1 MKKNN
6 LKRFLAS
13 LLAVLMLSQVTG
25 VSPAVFADWGSNVSL
40 TAAKATD
47 KRLEL
52 NGDKEIR
59 IPYKDNGDIDFDAL
73 YPLIF
78 ETCVDKSKSALQS
91 YDKSKID
98 IEQQQKACHKLEGD
112 FTCEPIKED
121 QTYTIKFTY
130 HYGSLLWD
138 KTEKSC
144 KITFLGREA
153 LPDVSAITADTR
165 FNDDLSIN
173 YDALRQ
179 DIFDQVKA
187 QVNLPENVKFEN
199 VSYKYYFTYD
209 YKIGIYKEWVAF
221 EGKKGVNIG
230 NIHINIPAIACGS
243 TYKVQLSWG
252 GDDTYKAWSPE
263 FDVTVVDGRTD
274 TSISFVEDRTVNIPF
289 TETGID
295 YEAVKESIWALV
307 DTITPA
313 GISKD
318 SITVKYEGTDINDN
332 PAISEGN
339 HTLNFS
345 YAGSANYKPFS
356 TDVPVNFIDN
366 RIVAFAAKERPDN
379 LSRGYV
385 GNTLDE
391 AKTLEKAREELVTA
405 LKDVP
410 LSEIKVEYKLAGNYI
425 PLDINGIRLNLT
437 DINKTDIRVS
447 YAGNATYKAFSAEFK
462 DLYFADNRVASSIV
476 LKENSSI
483 TYNKEK
489 GAMKQDIFDN
499 AIDWEAT
506 KLPEGITKDDLT
518 FECNT
523 SLVPKITVW
532 GDIDGK
538 EYPNL
543 DAGDAQKIRISFVG
557 NSDFK
562 PGEFEFTIKVAKA
575 HVDVSM
581 KKFATA
587 YAGDE
592 EALSKEALNVALD
605 PNDDPRI
612 DIYMVFAGINTNF
625 DGSVNLV
632 LTDDQ
637 WKVIK
642 NISAAEKEIYNA
654 VGQIFPEYKDR
665 PTLQEKLEDGITIGE
680 FKQYISDLVTVLEK
694 VASFPGVDDIFKHYN
709 IDIDS
714 IRAMVNIFEAIDFA
728 DDTTI
733 AFGVPKHAGL
743 YRAYAIAVN
752 KNYEPNYATGTVLIL
767 MNWKGIKIVPNADLK
782 KQTITVSEA
791 KEYADGTKAA
801 ATLLNKSTG
810 ESSGIDQ
817 SALHYRF
824 TGLNKIYSSHD
835 FPTAPGKYIVTV
847 SVRGGDYYA
856 LPTTFTFTV
865 KAD

>member
-13 LLAVLMLSQVTG
+13 LLAVLMLASVTG
-25 VSPAVFADWGSNVSL
+25 VSPAVFAEETAAPELVETSKDQPKEVLIKSNFTNEQVL
-40 TAAKATD
+40 TALADTLLTNADAVDAQSLDWTYTCAVKGNYTVLKVPAETKEAREANVPVFGKTYTDPKYVYGNLFGKDLTAEATYTYPALKDNTDGAYTLYLNDQPVYIKKVAKLKSVINVVDTVP
-47 KRLEL
+47 
-52 NGDKEIR
+52 EIA
-59 IPYKDNGDIDFDAL
+59 IPYNADGSVNNAKLHESIFKAVVTGTTPEGLTYDQLSYPDNFSEGEQTIT
-73 YPLIF
+73 I
-78 ETCVDKSKSALQS
+78 S
-91 YDKSKID
+91 Y
-98 IEQQQKACHKLEGD
+98 AG
-112 FTCEPIKED
+112 
-121 QTYTIKFTY
+121 
-130 HYGSLLWD
+130 
-138 KTEKSC
+138 
-144 KITFLGREA
+144 
-153 LPDVSAITADTR
+153 
-165 FNDDLSIN
+165 NDDYNGTSAN
-173 YDALRQ
+173 
-179 DIFDQVKA
+179 VT
-187 QVNLPENVKFEN
+187 VKF
-199 VSYKYYFTYD
+199 
-209 YKIGIYKEWVAF
+209 
-221 EGKKGVNIG
+221 
-230 NIHINIPAIACGS
+230 
-243 TYKVQLSWG
+243 
-252 GDDTYKAWSPE
+252 
-263 FDVTVVDGRTD
+263 VDGR
-274 TSISFVEDRTVNIPF
+274 N
-289 TETGID
+289 
-295 YEAVKESIWALV
+295 
-307 DTITPA
+307 
-313 GISKD
+313 
-318 SITVKYEGTDINDN
+318 
-332 PAISEGN
+332 
-339 HTLNFS
+339 
-345 YAGSANYKPFS
+345 
-356 TDVPVNFIDN
+356 
-366 RIVAFAAKERPDN
+366 VAFTAKDKPET
-379 LSRGYV
+379 LSIGYV
-385 GNTLDE
+385 GNKIDVATTE
-391 AKTLEKAREELVTA
+391 NNVRKQLVNQLA
-405 LKDVP
+405 DDVD
-410 LSEIKVEYKLAGNYI
+410 LSKVKVEYKNALRKYEELNKVAIETYSTGNI
-425 PLDINGIRLNLT
+425 IKPDAA
-437 DINKTDIRVS
+437 TDIRLT
-447 YAGNATYKAFSAEFK
+447 YAGDATHKPFTAEIK
-462 DLYFADNRVASSIV
+462 DIQFADNRVASSIV
-476 LKENSSI
+476 LKENASI
-483 TYNKEK
+483 TYNKKK

-605 PNDDPRI
+605 PNDPRI

-680 FKQYISDLVTVLEK
+680 FKQYINDLVTVLEK
-694 VASFPGVDDIFKHYN
+694 VASVPGVDNIFKHYN

-767 MNWKGIKIVPNADLK
+767 MNWKNIKIVPNADLK

-791 KEYADGTKAA
+791 EKYASGELAA

>member
-13 LLAVLMLSQVTG
+13 LLAVLMLASVTG
-25 VSPAVFADWGSNVSL
+25 VSPAVFADDVAAPELVATSKEQPKEVLIKSNFTNEQVL
-40 TAAKATD
+40 TALADTLLTNADAVDAQSLDWTYTCAVKGAYKKTSHGPTHYTDNAREANVPVAGTTVKEDYTYYHAATPFGKDQTAEATYVYPALKANADAAYT
-47 KRLEL
+47 LYL
-52 NGDKEIR
+52 NGQAVYIKKVAKLKSVINVVDTVETVPEIA
-59 IPYKDNGDIDFDAL
+59 IPYNADGSVNNAKLHESIFDAVVTGTT
-73 YPLIF
+73 P
-78 ETCVDKSKSALQS
+78 
-91 YDKSKID
+91 
-98 IEQQQKACHKLEGD
+98 EG
-112 FTCEPIKED
+112 
-121 QTYTIKFTY
+121 
-130 HYGSLLWD
+130 L
-138 KTEKSC
+138 
-144 KITFLGREA
+144 
-153 LPDVSAITADTR
+153 
-165 FNDDLSIN
+165 
-173 YDALRQ
+173 
-179 DIFDQVKA
+179 
-187 QVNLPENVKFEN
+187 
-199 VSYKYYFTYD
+199 TYD
-209 YKIGIYKEWVAF
+209 
-221 EGKKGVNIG
+221 N
-230 NIHINIPAIACGS
+230 
-243 TYKVQLSWG
+243 LS
-252 GDDTYKAWSPE
+252 Y
-263 FDVTVVDGRTD
+263 
-274 TSISFVEDRTVNIPF
+274 
-289 TETGID
+289 
-295 YEAVKESIWALV
+295 
-307 DTITPA
+307 
-313 GISKD
+313 
-318 SITVKYEGTDINDN
+318 
-332 PAISEGN
+332 
-339 HTLNFS
+339 
-345 YAGSANYKPFS
+345 
-356 TDVPVNFIDN
+356 
-366 RIVAFAAKERPDN
+366 PDN
-379 LSRGYV
+379 LSEGKQTFTISYAGDDNYYGTSKDVKVKFVDGRNVAFTAKEQPKTLSIGYV
-385 GNTLDE
+385 GSLPNEEATL
-391 AKTLEKAREELVTA
+391 AKVREQLINKVG
-405 LKDVP
+405 DVD
-410 LSEIKVEYKLAGNYI
+410 LNQVKIEYNVAFGKYAK
-425 PLDINGIRLNLT
+425 LDIAAVLGHVLVAT
-437 DINKTDIRVS
+437 DIKLT
-447 YAGNATYKAFSAEFK
+447 YAGDATHKPFTKIFENIK
-462 DLYFADNRVASSIV
+462 FADNRVASSIV
-476 LKENSSI
+476 LKENASI

-581 KKFATA
+581 KKFATT

-605 PNDDPRI
+605 PNDPRI

-637 WKVIK
+637 WKVIE
-642 NISAAEKEIYNA
+642 NISAAEKEIYNV

-694 VASFPGVDDIFKHYN
+694 VASVPGVDNIFKHYN

-767 MNWKGIKIVPNADLK
+767 MNWKDIKIVPNENLK

-791 KEYADGTKAA
+791 EKYASGELAA

>member
-13 LLAVLMLSQVTG
+13 LLAVLMLASVTG
-25 VSPAVFADWGSNVSL
+25 VAPGVFADNETGTTEPTVSTKTVAPEFKGNTGEVL
-40 TAAKATD
+40 IKSDYDSGKILDALAKAFLANYSDLTEEQIAAINWTYKYTVKGTYIKLGASWPTYETD
-47 KRLEL
+47 EAREAKVPVLTGLTVTESYCYYNGWPKDLYADATYVYPALAANTDGTYEL
-52 NGDKEIR
+52 YANGKSVGTINKVAKLKSAINVNNEVATIA
-59 IPYKDNGDIDFDAL
+59 IPYTSGTEYDVNAL
-73 YPLIF
+73 NESIF
-78 ETCVDKSKSALQS
+78 NAYVTSTTPAGLT
-91 YDKSKID
+91 YDKLSYTGTVA
-98 IEQQQKACHKLEGD
+98 EGQQ
-112 FTCEPIKED
+112 
-121 QTYTIKFTY
+121 TITISY
-130 HYGSLLWD
+130 AG
-138 KTEKSC
+138 
-144 KITFLGREA
+144 
-153 LPDVSAITADTR
+153 
-165 FNDDLSIN
+165 NDDYNGTS
-173 YDALRQ
+173 
-179 DIFDQVKA
+179 K
-187 QVNLPENVKFEN
+187 
-199 VSYKYYFTYD
+199 
-209 YKIGIYKEWVAF
+209 
-221 EGKKGVNIG
+221 
-230 NIHINIPAIACGS
+230 
-243 TYKVQLSWG
+243 
-252 GDDTYKAWSPE
+252 
-263 FDVTVVDGRTD
+263 DVTVKFVDGR
-274 TSISFVEDRTVNIPF
+274 N
-289 TETGID
+289 
-295 YEAVKESIWALV
+295 
-307 DTITPA
+307 
-313 GISKD
+313 
-318 SITVKYEGTDINDN
+318 
-332 PAISEGN
+332 
-339 HTLNFS
+339 
-345 YAGSANYKPFS
+345 
-356 TDVPVNFIDN
+356 
-366 RIVAFAAKERPDN
+366 VAFTAKEQPKT
-379 LSRGYV
+379 LSIGYV
-385 GNTLDE
+385 GNKIDVATTE
-391 AKTLEKAREELVTA
+391 NNVRKQLVTVVA
-405 LKDVP
+405 EDVK
-410 LSEIKVEYKLAGNYI
+410 LDQVKVEFRNTTNIFNDEDYQ
-425 PLDINGIRLNLT
+425 DLNLAAIEFYRAT
-437 DINKTDIRVS
+437 ETDIRLT
-447 YAGNATYKAFSAEFK
+447 YAGDATHKPFTKIFENIK
-462 DLYFADNRVASSIV
+462 FADNRVASSIV
-476 LKENSSI
+476 LKENASI

-605 PNDDPRI
+605 PNDPRI

-680 FKQYISDLVTVLEK
+680 FKQYINDLVTVLEK
-694 VASFPGVDDIFKHYN
+694 VASVPGVDNIFKHYN

-767 MNWKGIKIVPNADLK
+767 MNWKNIKIVPNADLK

-791 KEYADGTKAA
+791 EKYASGELAA

>member
-1 MKKNN
+1 MNKNN

-25 VSPAVFADWGSNVSL
+25 VAPGVFAEDETGTTEPTESTKTVAPVLKENAGEVQIKSSN
-40 TAAKATD
+40 TD
-47 KRLEL
+47 AEI
-52 NGDKEIR
+52 KEILANAF
-59 IPYKDNGDIDFDAL
+59 IENKDEVDI
-73 YPLIF
+73 
-78 ETCVDKSKSALQS
+78 
-91 YDKSKID
+91 
-98 IEQQQKACHKLEGD
+98 
-112 FTCEPIKED
+112 
-121 QTYTIKFTY
+121 
-130 HYGSLLWD
+130 
-138 KTEKSC
+138 
-144 KITFLGREA
+144 
-153 LPDVSAITADTR
+153 SAIEWTYKCA
-165 FNDDLSIN
+165 
-173 YDALRQ
+173 
-179 DIFDQVKA
+179 VK
-187 QVNLPENVKFEN
+187 
-199 VSYKYYFTYD
+199 
-209 YKIGIYKEWVAF
+209 G
-221 EGKKGVNIG
+221 
-230 NIHINIPAIACGS
+230 
-243 TYKVQLSWG
+243 TYKVGIEYTTKEAREAVVPVLTGLTAKESYRYYNGWPKDLYADATYVYPALAANADGVYELYANGKSVGTINKVSKLKSAINVNNEVATIAIPYTSGTEYDVNALNESIFNAYVTSTTPAGLTYDKLSYNG
-252 GDDTYKAWSPE
+252 TVAEGQQTITISYAGDEDHYGTNAPA
-263 FDVTVVDGRTD
+263 VTVKFVDGR
-274 TSISFVEDRTVNIPF
+274 N
-289 TETGID
+289 
-295 YEAVKESIWALV
+295 
-307 DTITPA
+307 
-313 GISKD
+313 
-318 SITVKYEGTDINDN
+318 
-332 PAISEGN
+332 
-339 HTLNFS
+339 
-345 YAGSANYKPFS
+345 
-356 TDVPVNFIDN
+356 
-366 RIVAFAAKERPDN
+366 VAFTAKEQPKT
-379 LSRGYV
+379 LSIGYV
-385 GNTLDE
+385 GSLPNEEATL
-391 AKTLEKAREELVTA
+391 AKVREQLIN
-405 LKDVP
+405 KIGDVD
-410 LSEIKVEYKLAGNYI
+410 LNQVKIEYNVAFGKYAK
-425 PLDINGIRLNLT
+425 LDIAAVLGHVLVAT
-437 DINKTDIRVS
+437 DIKLT
-447 YAGNATYKAFSAEFK
+447 YAGDATHKPFTKIFENIK
-462 DLYFADNRVASSIV
+462 FADNRVASSIV
-476 LKENSSI
+476 LKENASI
-483 TYNKEK
+483 TYNMEK

-523 SLVPKITVW
+523 SLVPQITVW

-605 PNDDPRI
+605 PNDPRI

-632 LTDDQ
+632 LTDEQ
-637 WKVIK
+637 WAFIK
-642 NISAAEKEIYNA
+642 KFSALEREIYDFVSKIN
-654 VGQIFPEYKDR
+654 PEYKNK
-665 PTLQEKLEDGITIGE
+665 PTLEDKLTDGITIGE
-680 FKQYISDLVTVLEK
+680 FKQYVNDAVNALK
-694 VASFPGVDDIFKHYN
+694 VVAKIPGVDDILKKYN

-714 IRAMVNIFEAIDFA
+714 IAAMVSIFTELDFA

-733 AFGVPKHAGL
+733 AFGVPKHAGM

-752 KNYEPNYATGTVLIL
+752 KNYNTNYATGTVLIL

>member
-1 MKKNN
+1 MKKYN

-13 LLAVLMLSQVTG
+13 LLAVLMLASVTG
-25 VSPAVFADWGSNVSL
+25 VSPAVFADWGDSARAGIAT
-40 TAAKATD
+40 TAARAKNEIKLKGSD
-47 KRLEL
+47 FS
-52 NGDKEIR
+52 IR
-59 IPYKDNGDIDFDAL
+59 IPYKNGEMDTSAL
-73 YPLIF
+73 KQLIF
-78 ETCVDKSKSALQS
+78 ATCVDTANSNPSNLTCDDVKIEKS
-91 YDKSKID
+91 DKGVIWTSLD
-98 IEQQQKACHKLEGD
+98 G
-112 FTCEPIKED
+112 IKED
-121 QTYTIKFTY
+121 ETYKVKIAY
-130 HYGSLLWD
+130 
-138 KTEKSC
+138 KTVYYNTC

-153 LPDVSAITADTR
+153 LPGVSAITADAT

-187 QVNLPENVKFEN
+187 QVSLPENVKFEN
-199 VSYKYYFTYD
+199 VSFKYYFTYD

-230 NIHINIPAIACGS
+230 DLHINIPAVACGS

-263 FDVTVVDGRTD
+263 FDVTVVDGRAD

-295 YEAVKESIWALV
+295 YEAVKTSIWALV

-313 GISKD
+313 DISKD
-318 SITVKYEGTDINDN
+318 SITVKYDGTNINDN

-366 RIVAFAAKERPDN
+366 RIVAFAAKERPEN

-425 PLDINGIRLNLT
+425 PLNIDGIRLHLT

-447 YAGNATYKAFSAEFK
+447 YAGNATYKAFSAEFEN
-462 DLYFADNRVASSIV
+462 LYFADNRVASSIV
-476 LKENSSI
+476 FKDGASI
-483 TYNKEK
+483 TYNMK
-489 GAMKQDIFDN
+489 ADVMKQDIFDN
-499 AIDWEAT
+499 AIDWEKSSLPT
-506 KLPEGITKDDLT
+506 KETLSIADFE

-523 SLVPKITVW
+523 SLISKIPVW
-532 GDIDGK
+532 KDIAGD

-543 DAGDAQKIRISFVG
+543 NAGDKREIRVSFVG

-562 PGEFEFTIKVAKA
+562 PGEFDFTIKVAKA

-581 KKFATA
+581 NAFTKA
-587 YAGDE
+587 YAGNEDDLTIE
-592 EALSKEALNVALD
+592 KLGITLN
-605 PNDDPRI
+605 PNDRRI
-612 DIYMVFAGINTNF
+612 DIYRVFVGINTNLEA
-625 DGSVNLV
+625 SVNLV
-632 LTDDQ
+632 LTDEQ
-637 WKVIK
+637 WAFIKKV
-642 NISAAEKEIYNA
+642 SEVQAWLYEKA
-654 VGQIFPEYKDR
+654 PSLFPSFNE
-665 PTLQEKLEDGITIGE
+665 TIQQKLEKGMTIAE
-680 FKQYISDLVTVLEK
+680 FKEYMNNAITAIENAANDETWGSIVQGGLDFFHIDL
-694 VASFPGVDDIFKHYN
+694 
-709 IDIDS
+709 
-714 IRAMVNIFEAIDFA
+714 EAIKALASVFDVLTKVS
-728 DDTTI
+728 DDLTI
-733 AFGVPKHAGL
+733 AIGIPKHAGL
-743 YRAYAIAVN
+743 YRVYAIAAN
-752 KNYEPNYATGTVLIL
+752 MNYETNSASGTVLIL
-767 MNWKGIKIVPNADLK
+767 MNWKNIKIVPNADLK

-801 ATLLNKSTG
+801 ATLLNKETG

-824 TGLNKIYSSHD
+824 TGLNTIYSNHD

>member
-13 LLAVLMLSQVTG
+13 LLAVLMLASVTG
-25 VSPAVFADWGSNVSL
+25 VSPAVFAEETAAPELVATSKEQPKEVLIKSNFTNEQVL
-40 TAAKATD
+40 TALADTLLTNADAVDAQSLDWTYTCEGSGKYYYDQTTKLD
-47 KRLEL
+47 KRTATNTADGSIFGFSSTKTGVAAKQLTWSGLKDVKIDVTCNHPALKANADGVYTLYL
-52 NGDKEIR
+52 NGQPVYINKVA
-59 IPYKDNGDIDFDAL
+59 KL
-73 YPLIF
+73 
-78 ETCVDKSKSALQS
+78 S
-91 YDKSKID
+91 SKID
-98 IEQQQKACHKLEGD
+98 
-112 FTCEPIKED
+112 
-121 QTYTIKFTY
+121 
-130 HYGSLLWD
+130 
-138 KTEKSC
+138 
-144 KITFLGREA
+144 
-153 LPDVSAITADTR
+153 
-165 FNDDLSIN
+165 
-173 YDALRQ
+173 
-179 DIFDQVKA
+179 
-187 QVNLPENVKFEN
+187 
-199 VSYKYYFTYD
+199 
-209 YKIGIYKEWVAF
+209 
-221 EGKKGVNIG
+221 
-230 NIHINIPAIACGS
+230 
-243 TYKVQLSWG
+243 
-252 GDDTYKAWSPE
+252 
-263 FDVTVVDGRTD
+263 VVDTTPEIAIPYNADG
-274 TSISFVEDRTVNIPF
+274 SVNN
-289 TETGID
+289 
-295 YEAVKESIWALV
+295 AKLHESIFNAAV
-307 DTITPA
+307 TGTTPA
-313 GISKD
+313 GLTYDQLS
-318 SITVKYEGTDINDN
+318 YPDN
-332 PAISEGN
+332 FSEGE
-339 HTLNFS
+339 HTI
-345 YAGSANYKPFS
+345 
-356 TDVPVNFIDN
+356 TI
-366 RIVAFAAKERPDN
+366 
-379 LSRGYV
+379 
-385 GNTLDE
+385 
-391 AKTLEKAREELVTA
+391 
-405 LKDVP
+405 
-410 LSEIKVEYKLAGNYI
+410 
-425 PLDINGIRLNLT
+425 
-437 DINKTDIRVS
+437 S
-447 YAGNATYKAFSAEFK
+447 YAGNDDYSGTSKDVKVKFVDGRNVAFTAKEQPKTLSIGYVGSLPNEEATLAKVREQLINKAGDV
-462 DLYFADNRVASSIV
+462 DLNQVKIEYNVAFGKYAKLDIAAVLGHVLVATDIKLTYAGDATHKPFTKIFENIKFADNRVASSIV
-476 LKENSSI
+476 LKENASI

-587 YAGDE
+587 YAGDD

-605 PNDDPRI
+605 PNDPRI

-680 FKQYISDLVTVLEK
+680 FKQYINDLVTVLEK
-694 VASFPGVDDIFKHYN
+694 VASVPGVDNIFKHYN

-767 MNWKGIKIVPNADLK
+767 MNWKNIKIVPNADLK

-791 KEYADGTKAA
+791 EKYASGELAA

>member
-1 MKKNN
+1 MKKYN

-13 LLAVLMLSQVTG
+13 LLAVLMLASVTG
-25 VSPAVFADWGSNVSL
+25 VSPAVFAEETAAPELVETSIEQPKEVLIKSNFTNEQVL
-40 TAAKATD
+40 TALANALLKDPTQVNANDLSWTYKCSVKGSYALGTTSAREATVPVLTGDTQKVKNDKNTVWPYYTATYVYPALKDNADGVYTLYLNDQPVYIKKVAKLSSAINVVETVP
-47 KRLEL
+47 
-52 NGDKEIR
+52 EIA
-59 IPYKDNGDIDFDAL
+59 IPYNADGSVNNAKLHESIFNAVVTGTTPAGLTYDQLSYPDNFSEGEQTFTISYAGDEDH
-73 YPLIF
+73 YSS
-78 ETCVDKSKSALQS
+78 TSANV
-91 YDKSKID
+91 
-98 IEQQQKACHKLEGD
+98 
-112 FTCEPIKED
+112 T
-121 QTYTIKFTY
+121 
-130 HYGSLLWD
+130 
-138 KTEKSC
+138 
-144 KITFLGREA
+144 
-153 LPDVSAITADTR
+153 
-165 FNDDLSIN
+165 
-173 YDALRQ
+173 
-179 DIFDQVKA
+179 
-187 QVNLPENVKFEN
+187 VKF
-199 VSYKYYFTYD
+199 
-209 YKIGIYKEWVAF
+209 
-221 EGKKGVNIG
+221 
-230 NIHINIPAIACGS
+230 
-243 TYKVQLSWG
+243 
-252 GDDTYKAWSPE
+252 
-263 FDVTVVDGRTD
+263 VDGR
-274 TSISFVEDRTVNIPF
+274 N
-289 TETGID
+289 
-295 YEAVKESIWALV
+295 
-307 DTITPA
+307 
-313 GISKD
+313 
-318 SITVKYEGTDINDN
+318 
-332 PAISEGN
+332 
-339 HTLNFS
+339 
-345 YAGSANYKPFS
+345 
-356 TDVPVNFIDN
+356 
-366 RIVAFAAKERPDN
+366 VAFTAKEQPKT
-379 LSRGYV
+379 LSIGYV
-385 GNTLDE
+385 GSLPNEEATL
-391 AKTLEKAREELVTA
+391 AKVREQLINKVG
-405 LKDVP
+405 DVD
-410 LSEIKVEYKLAGNYI
+410 LNQVKIEYNVAFGKYAK
-425 PLDINGIRLNLT
+425 LDIAAVLGHVLVAT
-437 DINKTDIRVS
+437 DIKLT
-447 YAGNATYKAFSAEFK
+447 YAGDATHKPFTKIFENIK
-462 DLYFADNRVASSIV
+462 FADNRVASSIV
-476 LKENSSI
+476 LKENASI

-592 EALSKEALNVALD
+592 EALTKEALGVALD
-605 PNDDPRI
+605 PNDPRI

-637 WKVIK
+637 WKVIE

-694 VASFPGVDDIFKHYN
+694 VASLPGVDNIFKRYN

-767 MNWKGIKIVPNADLK
+767 MNWKNIKIVPNADLK

>member
-13 LLAVLMLSQVTG
+13 LLAVLMLASVTG
-25 VSPAVFADWGSNVSL
+25 VSPAVFADDSAAHPDLVETSKDAPKEVLIKDNYTDEQVLSALANALLKDPTQVDANDLSWTYTCAVEGTYKNAINQTKYTEAREDTFSVLKSHEYVQKDYVYEVTGNLIKVEWKADVTYTYPALKDNTDGVYTLYLDGKAVYINKVAKYSSAINVVD
-40 TAAKATD
+40 TVPEVA
-47 KRLEL
+47 
-52 NGDKEIR
+52 
-59 IPYKDNGDIDFDAL
+59 IPYNEDGSVNTAVL
-73 YPLIF
+73 NERIF
-78 ETCVDKSKSALQS
+78 NAVVTDTTPEGLT
-91 YDKSKID
+91 YDK
-98 IEQQQKACHKLEGD
+98 
-112 FTCEPIKED
+112 
-121 QTYTIKFTY
+121 
-130 HYGSLLWD
+130 
-138 KTEKSC
+138 
-144 KITFLGREA
+144 
-153 LPDVSAITADTR
+153 
-165 FNDDLSIN
+165 LS
-173 YDALRQ
+173 Y
-179 DIFDQVKA
+179 
-187 QVNLPENVKFEN
+187 
-199 VSYKYYFTYD
+199 
-209 YKIGIYKEWVAF
+209 
-221 EGKKGVNIG
+221 
-230 NIHINIPAIACGS
+230 
-243 TYKVQLSWG
+243 
-252 GDDTYKAWSPE
+252 
-263 FDVTVVDGRTD
+263 
-274 TSISFVEDRTVNIPF
+274 
-289 TETGID
+289 
-295 YEAVKESIWALV
+295 
-307 DTITPA
+307 
-313 GISKD
+313 
-318 SITVKYEGTDINDN
+318 
-332 PAISEGN
+332 
-339 HTLNFS
+339 
-345 YAGSANYKPFS
+345 
-356 TDVPVNFIDN
+356 
-366 RIVAFAAKERPDN
+366 PDN
-379 LSRGYV
+379 LSEGEQ
-385 GNTLDE
+385 TF
-391 AKTLEKAREELVTA
+391 T
-405 LKDVP
+405 
-410 LSEIKVEYKLAGNYI
+410 I
-425 PLDINGIRLNLT
+425 
-437 DINKTDIRVS
+437 S
-447 YAGNATYKAFSAEFK
+447 YAGNDDYNGTSANVKVNFVDGRNVAFTAKEQPETLSIGYVGSLPNEEATLAKVREQLINKVGDVDLNQVKIEYNVAFGKYAKLDIAAVLGHVLVATDIKLTYAGDATHKPFNALFEDIK
-462 DLYFADNRVASSIV
+462 FADNRVASSIV
-476 LKENSSI
+476 LKDGASI

-543 DAGDAQKIRISFVG
+543 NAGDAQQIKISFG
-557 NSDFK
+557 GDSDYK
-562 PGEFEFTIKVAKA
+562 PGEFELTIKVAKA

-587 YAGDE
+587 YAGEE
-592 EALSKEALNVALD
+592 EALTKEALNVSLD
-605 PNDDPRI
+605 PNDPRI

-654 VGQIFPEYKDR
+654 VGQFFPEYKDR

-694 VASFPGVDDIFKHYN
+694 VASLPGVDEIFKRYN
-709 IDIDS
+709 IDLDS
-714 IRAMVNIFEAIDFA
+714 IRAMVNIFEAINFA

-752 KNYEPNYATGTVLIL
+752 KNYETNYATGTVLIL
-767 MNWKGIKIVPNADLK
+767 MNWKDIKIVPNENLK

-791 KEYADGTKAA
+791 EKYASGELAA

-824 TGLNKIYSSHD
+824 TGLNKIYSSHN